1 MMSREQVDE
10 LLAIGRARITDW
22 KQRLSLTPVDANT
35 EVQGTQV
42 TLHGIPQVIEPAE
55 LTAQTYTMIIFSR
68 LRRTLNGDTE
78 DWSPW
83 SEWVTVNRLTGAV
96 TGGSRGQMFNI
107 PSSEDE
113 PGLLR
118 TFELELMSRG
128 VEDWQ
133 RVQAGLDVEALI
145 ALAAWKYPLTL
156 NVREFTESVPSQ
168 PRRSFALRL
177 PTSAAERF
185 QFEPATENEYTTLFP
200 VSVTR

>member
-1 MMSREQVDE
+1 MMSREQVDA
-10 LLAIGRARITDW
+10 LLALGRARIADW
-22 KQRLSLTPVDANT
+22 KQRLSLTPVDAST

-42 TLHGIPQVIEPAE
+42 TLHGIPQVIEPDE
-55 LTAQTYTMIIFSR
+55 VEAQTYTMVIFSR
-68 LRRTLNGDTE
+68 LRRTLNGETE

-96 TGGSRGQMFNI
+96 TGGSRGQMFNFP
-107 PSSEDE
+107 PSDDQ

-118 TFELELMSRG
+118 TFEMELLSRG

-133 RVQAGLDVEALI
+133 RVQAGLDTDALI
-145 ALAAWKYPLTL
+145 ALASWKYPLTL
-156 NVREFTESVPSQ
+156 NVREFTESVPSS

-185 QFEPATENEYTTLFP
+185 QFEPATENESTTLFP